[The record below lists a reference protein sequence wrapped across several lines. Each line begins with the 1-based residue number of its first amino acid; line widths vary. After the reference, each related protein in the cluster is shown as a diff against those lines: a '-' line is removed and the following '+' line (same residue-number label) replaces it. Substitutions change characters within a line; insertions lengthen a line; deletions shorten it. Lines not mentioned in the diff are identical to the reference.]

1 MTIASF
7 ILGGSLEKLKTRFHL
22 SGGLLGMISA
32 LGADT
37 PEISSAITALFVGQ
51 HDIGAG
57 IVIGSNIFN
66 LAALL
71 GLSALFVGRLP
82 VRRQGI
88 LFNGVTSLIVTLI
101 LILMIFRF
109 ISPLVSIVLLIFL
122 LIPYVIVSS
131 LKLKRMKQWKLPE
144 NIQTFLVVA
153 IASTRH
159 ASKGHKMVIK
169 KSWTRV
175 WLGVPAVVVIIA
187 SSIGMVHSA
196 VFLSDALGVN
206 KIILGMLILATL
218 TSIPNVITTIKL
230 AIDGRGMA
238 VMSESLNSNTINILF
253 GICVPATI
261 LGLGSLA
268 KQTIFSVWWLL
279 GATIIALSLL
289 YFKKGFSRMSGAV
302 IVGIYL
308 MFVTIM
314 IIWK

>member
-1 MTIASF
+1 
-7 ILGGSLEKLKTRFHL
+7 
-22 SGGLLGMISA
+22 MISA

-37 PEISSAITALFVGQ
+37 PEISSAVTALFVGQ
-51 HDIGAG
+51 HGIGVG

-71 GLSALFVGRLP
+71 GLSALFVGRLTI
-82 VRRQGI
+82 RRQGI
-88 LFNGVTSLIVTLI
+88 IFNGVTSLIVILVLI
-101 LILMIFRF
+101 LIIFGL
-109 ISPLVSIVLLIFL
+109 ISPLVSILLLMFL

-131 LKLKRMKQWKLPE
+131 LKPKRIKQWKLPE

-159 ASKGHKMVIK
+159 ASKGPKIVIK
-169 KSWTRV
+169 KSWPKV
-175 WLGVPAVVVIIA
+175 WLGVPAVIVIIA
-187 SSIGMVHSA
+187 SSIGMVNSA
-196 VFLSDALGVN
+196 VFLSDVWGVN
-206 KIILGMLILATL
+206 KTILGMLILATL

-230 AIDGRGMA
+230 ALDGRGMA
-238 VMSESLNSNTINILF
+238 VMSESLNSNTLNILF

-268 KQTIFSVWWLL
+268 KRTVFSVWWLL
-279 GATIIALSLL
+279 AASIIALSLL
-289 YFKKGFSRMSGAV
+289 YFKKGFNRRSGAI

-308 MFVTIM
+308 VFVAIM